1 MLIVCNV
8 TRASAPPVGVIR
20 PRRDVC
26 RIARSVKRDDI
37 QFPAK
42 HSALRDDVHVL
53 GVLVGDVLK
62 EQGGD
67 TLFDLVEKDRR
78 LSIKRRA
85 GDKEAAA
92 ELSIQLRGRA
102 PQVAR
107 DLARAFSMWFRAVNL
122 AEKVHRIRRRRQY
135 FLEASERAQPG
146 GVEAA
151 LNELKSRGYTL
162 EKVLELLKKIR
173 VEPVFTAHPTESAR
187 RTMLR
192 KNQRIAELLLDRLD
206 PTLTPA
212 ELRQNW
218 SRVRTEVTTA
228 WQTEDHPRE
237 RLTVAD
243 EREHVVFYLA
253 EILYPILPAFYDEI
267 AEALSKLYEVPADSL
282 ELPDMIR
289 FGTWV
294 GGDMDGNPDVHAK
307 TIRETLARQ
316 QQVIIN
322 AYFKECGVL
331 AQLLSQSASRS
342 AVLPELS
349 QRIELYATLIPG
361 AQGSTP
367 MRHDRMPYRVFLGQI
382 AERLRLTY
390 DKRPNGY
397 EGPQQFLRDLKLIAV
412 SLKSNKGFH
421 AGWGNV
427 QRLIRRVET
436 FGFHLATL
444 DLRQTAE
451 IHHQVIG
458 QGLDDPAWMT
468 RTPAERH
475 DLLVG
480 AIERDAGVKMELDAL
495 GRRTVGVFEAILQA
509 RHRYGPEAVGY
520 YVVSGTQNA
529 DDVLAPLLLARWAE
543 AYDRVS
549 GEVAVD
555 IAPMFESVEA
565 LERCGEVMRTL
576 LGDPLYRRHL
586 DARGRTQ
593 CALIGYSD
601 ANKESGLCAARFAAW
616 RAQAE
621 LSTALA
627 AANERHVVFHARGG
641 SIARGGSRID
651 TLVRTAPA
659 GTINGVLRLT
669 EQGEVINQG
678 YGLKPIAMRTL
689 ERAFNS
695 LTSSLGGAAT
705 GVTPGAEHVNFAA
718 RVATASHEAYRR
730 FVHGQPEFYSWFQSV
745 TPIDV
750 IARMQIGSRP
760 AVRPGKDGFDAL
772 RAVPWVFAWTQSR
785 HFLPA
790 WLGAGAGL
798 RTAIE
803 ELGLPVARSA
813 YASWN
818 FFTSLI
824 DDLEASLARA
834 DLDIAAA
841 YEELAPS
848 SQRPL
853 GIKLREEFAVVRDQV
868 LAIKEM
874 QWLLD
879 RDPTMQRS
887 IELRNPYV
895 DPINLL
901 QVDLL
906 RRWRESGRQDRDLF
920 ESLLACTAGIAE
932 GLQSTG

>member
-1 MLIVCNV
+1 M
-8 TRASAPPVGVIR
+8 R
-20 PRRDVC
+20 
-26 RIARSVKRDDI
+26 RDDI

-53 GVLVGDVLK
+53 GALVGDVLK
-62 EQGGD
+62 DQGGD
-67 TLFDLVEKDRR
+67 VLFDLVEKDRR
-78 LSIKRRA
+78 LSIRRRS

-92 ELSIQLRGRA
+92 ELSVQLRGRA

-122 AEKVHRIRRRRQY
+122 AEKVHRIRRRRGY

-151 LNELKSRGYTL
+151 LIDLKARGLTL
-162 EKVLELLKKIR
+162 AQVLDLLRRISI
-173 VEPVFTAHPTESAR
+173 EPVFTAHPTESAR

-206 PTLTPA
+206 PTLAPQ

-218 SRVRTEVTTA
+218 SRVRMEVTTA

-253 EILYPILPAFYDEI
+253 EILYPIVPAFYDEL
-267 AEALSKLYEVPADSL
+267 AEAIGKLYGVLPESL
-282 ELPDMIR
+282 ELPNIIR

-316 QQVIIN
+316 QQVIVN
-322 AYFKECGVL
+322 AYFLECQSL

-342 AVLPELS
+342 AVSPELT
-349 QRIELYATLIPG
+349 QRIDQYSTLIPG
-361 AQGSTP
+361 ALGITP
-367 MRHDRMPYRVFLGQI
+367 ARHDRMPYRVFLGQI
-382 AERLRLTY
+382 GERLRLTY
-390 DKRPNGY
+390 DQRPNAY
-397 EGPQQFLRDLKLIAV
+397 EGPQQFLRDLKLIST
-412 SLKSNKGFH
+412 SLRANRGYY

-436 FGFHLATL
+436 FGFHLAGL
-444 DLRQTAE
+444 DLRQQAE
-451 IHHQVIG
+451 VHHRVIG
-458 QGLDDPAWMT
+458 QGLDDPQWLT
-468 RTPAERH
+468 RSAAERH
-475 DLLVG
+475 DLLVQ
-480 AIERDAGVKMELDAL
+480 AIERDTGVKVELDAL
-495 GRRTVGVFEAILQA
+495 GRRTLGVFEAIIQA
-509 RHRYGPEAVGY
+509 RHRYGKDAIGY
-520 YVVSGTQNA
+520 YVVSGTNGA

-549 GEVAVD
+549 GEIAVD
-555 IAPMFESVEA
+555 IAPMFESVES

-586 DARGRTQ
+586 EARGNTQ

-601 ANKESGLCAARFAAW
+601 TNKEAGICAARFAAY
-616 RAQAE
+616 RAQAD
-621 LSTALA
+621 LSAALA
-627 AANERHVVFHARGG
+627 AANERHVIFHARGG

-651 TLVRTAPA
+651 SLVRTAPA

-678 YGLKPIAMRTL
+678 YGLRPIAMRTL
-689 ERAFNS
+689 ERAFNAVA
-695 LTSSLGGAAT
+695 SSLGGNAQ
-705 GVTPGAEHVNFAA
+705 GLTPAPEQVRFAA
-718 RVATASHEAYRR
+718 RLAAVSRQQYRR
-730 FVHGQPEFYSWFQSV
+730 FVHGDAELYGWFQAV
-745 TPIDV
+745 TPFDV

-785 HFLPA
+785 HMLPA
-790 WLGAGAGL
+790 WYGAGAGL
-798 RTAIE
+798 KEAIDE
-803 ELGLPVARSA
+803 FGLATARSA
-813 YASWN
+813 YAEWS
-818 FFTSLI
+818 FFTTLI

-834 DLDIAAA
+834 DLEIAAA
-841 YEELAPS
+841 YEELAAPG
-848 SQRPL
+848 QGRFAARV
-853 GIKLREEFAVVRDQV
+853 REEFRQVRDQV
-868 LAIKEM
+868 LLVKQTEA
-874 QWLLD
+874 LLD
-879 RDPTMQRS
+879 RDPTLQRA
-887 IELRNPYV
+887 IALRNPYV

-906 RRWRESGRQDRDLF
+906 RRWRETGRQDRELF
-920 ESLLACTAGIAE
+920 EALLACIAGIAE

>member
-1 MLIVCNV
+1 M
-8 TRASAPPVGVIR
+8 P
-20 PRRDVC
+20 
-26 RIARSVKRDDI
+26 RSVKRDDI

-53 GVLVGDVLK
+53 GALVGDVLK
-62 EQGGD
+62 DQGGD
-67 TLFDLVEKDRR
+67 TLFDLVEKDRLLAIR
-78 LSIKRRA
+78 RRA

-102 PQVAR
+102 PHVAR

-122 AEKVHRIRRRRQY
+122 AEKVHRIRRRRGY
-135 FLEASERAQPG
+135 FIEASERAQPG

-151 LNELKSRGYTL
+151 LLTFKQHGSTL
-162 EKVLELLKKIR
+162 AEVLELLKQVHI
-173 VEPVFTAHPTESAR
+173 EPVFTAHPTESAR

-192 KNQRIAELLLDRLD
+192 KNQRIAGLLLDRLD
-206 PTLTPA
+206 PTLTPQ

-218 SRVRTEVTTA
+218 SRVRTEITTA

-253 EILYPILPAFYDEI
+253 EILYRILPAFYGEL
-267 AEALSKLYEVPADSL
+267 AEALGRIYGVQPESL
-282 ELPDMIR
+282 ELPNIVR

-322 AYFKECGVL
+322 AYYGECQNL

-342 AVLPELS
+342 GVTPELT
-349 QRIELYATLIPG
+349 QRIELYATLMPG
-361 AQGSTP
+361 AQGITP
-367 MRHDRMPYRVFLGQI
+367 ARHDRMPYRVFLGQLS
-382 AERLRLTY
+382 ERLKLTY
-390 DKRPNGY
+390 DGRPNGY
-397 EGPQQFLRDLKLIAV
+397 EGPQHFLRDLKLIAT
-412 SLKSNKGFH
+412 SLKSNRGFH

-444 DLRQTAE
+444 DLRQQAE
-451 IHHQVIG
+451 VHHRVIG
-458 QGLDDPAWMT
+458 QGLDDPNWME

-475 DLLVG
+475 DLLVR
-480 AIERDAGVKMELDAL
+480 AIERDAGFKVELDAL
-495 GRRTVGVFEAILQA
+495 GKRTLGVFEAILQA
-509 RHRYGPEAVGY
+509 RHRYGQDAIGY
-520 YVVSGTQNA
+520 YVVSGTQGA

-543 AYDRVS
+543 AYDRAS

-555 IAPMFESVEA
+555 IAPLFEAVDA
-565 LERCGEVMRTL
+565 LEHCGDVMRTL

-586 DARGRTQ
+586 EARGRRQ
-593 CALIGYSD
+593 CVALGYPD
-601 ANKESGLCAARFAAW
+601 ASKESGMSAARFAVF

-621 LSTALA
+621 LSAALS
-627 AANERHVVFHARGG
+627 AANERFVIFHARGG
-641 SIARGGSRID
+641 SIAGGGGRVDS
-651 TLVRTAPA
+651 LVRTAPA

-669 EQGEVINQG
+669 EQGEGINQG
-678 YGLKPIAMRTL
+678 YGLRPIAMRTL
-689 ERAFNS
+689 ERAFHA
-695 LTSSLGGAAT
+695 LTVGIGASAAGMNVSEPQLEFAT
-705 GVTPGAEHVNFAA
+705 
-718 RVATASHEAYRR
+718 RVAGVSRQHYRR
-730 FVHGQPEFYSWFQSV
+730 LVHGDADFYTWFNDV

-750 IARMQIGSRP
+750 ITRMQIGSRP
-760 AVRPGKDGFDAL
+760 AVRPGKEGFDAL

-785 HFLPA
+785 HMLPA
-790 WLGAGAGL
+790 WYGAGMGL
-798 RTAIE
+798 KTAID
-803 ELGLPVARSA
+803 ELGLGVARSA
-813 YASWN
+813 YAEWN
-818 FFTSLI
+818 FFTTLV

-841 YEELAPS
+841 YEGLAAP
-848 SQRPL
+848 RL
-853 GIKLREEFAVVRDQV
+853 TTFAVRARQEFELVRLQV
-868 LAIKEM
+868 LEIKQM
-874 QWLLD
+874 GALLD
-879 RDPTMQRS
+879 RETTLQRA
-887 IELRNPYV
+887 IALRNPYV

-906 RRWRESGRQDRDLF
+906 RRWRETGRQDRDMF
-920 ESLLACTAGIAE
+920 EALLACTAGIAE

>member
-1 MLIVCNV
+1 V
-8 TRASAPPVGVIR
+8 R
-20 PRRDVC
+20 
-26 RIARSVKRDDI
+26 RDDI

-53 GVLVGDVLK
+53 GALVGDVLK
-62 EQGGD
+62 EQGGEA
-67 TLFDLVEKDRR
+67 LFDLVEKDRR
-78 LSIKRRA
+78 LSIRRRA
-85 GDKEAAA
+85 GDRQAAA
-92 ELSIQLRGRA
+92 ELGVQLRGRA

-122 AEKVHRIRRRRQY
+122 AEKVHRIRRRRGY
-135 FLEASERAQPG
+135 FLEDSGRAQPG
-146 GVEAA
+146 GIEAA
-151 LNELKSRGYTL
+151 LTALKTRGMDL
-162 EKVLELLKKIR
+162 AQALALMNRIR
-173 VEPVFTAHPTESAR
+173 IEAVFTAHPTESAR

-192 KNQRIAELLLDRLD
+192 KNQRIANLLLDRLD
-206 PTLTPA
+206 PTLTPQ

-253 EILYPILPAFYDEI
+253 EILYRIVPAFYDEV
-267 AEALSKLYEVPADSL
+267 AEALSRLYGVPADSI
-282 ELPDMIR
+282 ELPNLVR

-307 TIRETLARQ
+307 SIRETLARQ

-322 AYFKECGVL
+322 AYFGECGTL

-342 AVLPELS
+342 AVLPELQ

-361 AQGSTP
+361 AQGITP
-367 MRHDRMPYRVFLGQI
+367 ARHDRMPYRVFLGQV

-390 DKRPNGY
+390 DGRPNGY
-397 EGPQQFLRDLKLIAV
+397 EGPQQFLRDLELVAA
-412 SLKSNKGFH
+412 SLEANKGFH

-444 DLRQTAE
+444 DLRQTAQ
-451 IHHQVIG
+451 IHHRVIG
-458 QGLDDPAWMT
+458 AGLDDPHWMT

-475 DLLVG
+475 DLLVQ
-480 AIERDAGVKMELDAL
+480 AIERDTGVKTELDAL
-495 GRRTVGVFEAILQA
+495 GKRTLGVFEAILQA
-509 RHRYGPEAVGY
+509 RHKYGPDAIGY
-520 YVVSGTQNA
+520 YIVSGACGA
-529 DDVLAPLLLARWAE
+529 DDVLAPLLIARWAE
-543 AYDRVS
+543 AYDRRS

-555 IAPMFESVEA
+555 IAPMFESVDA
-565 LERCGEVMRTL
+565 LERCGDIMRTA

-586 DARGRTQ
+586 EARGRTQ
-593 CALIGYSD
+593 CVLIGYSD
-601 ANKESGLCAARFAAW
+601 SNKESGICAARFAAY
-616 RAQAE
+616 RAQAD
-621 LSTALA
+621 LSAALA
-627 AANERHVVFHARGG
+627 AANERHVIFHARGG
-641 SIARGGSRID
+641 SIARGGGRVDS
-651 TLVRTAPA
+651 LVRTAPA
-659 GTINGVLRLT
+659 GTVNGVLRLT

-678 YGLKPIAMRTL
+678 YGLRPIAMRTL
-689 ERAFNS
+689 ERAFHS
-695 LTSSLGGAAT
+695 LIVSLGGAAT
-705 GVTPGAEHVNFAA
+705 GVTATPEQHRFAA
-718 RVATASHEAYRR
+718 RVAAVSREHYERLVTPGFYAWFEA
-730 FVHGQPEFYSWFQSV
+730 V

-760 AVRPGKDGFDAL
+760 AARPGEQGFGAL

-785 HFLPA
+785 HMLPA
-790 WLGAGAGL
+790 WYGAGTGL
-798 RTAIE
+798 ATAIA
-803 ELGLPVARSA
+803 ELGLDVARSA
-813 YASWN
+813 YAGWT
-818 FFTSLI
+818 FFTSLV
-824 DDLEASLARA
+824 DDLETALARA

-841 YEELAPS
+841 YEELADG
-848 SQRPL
+848 RHADCA
-853 GIKLREEFAVVRDQV
+853 GRVRDEFRRVREQV
-868 LAIKEM
+868 LEIK
-874 QWLLD
+874 QTDALLD

-895 DPINLL
+895 DPMNLL

-906 RRWRESGRQDRDLF
+906 RRWRETGRQDRELF
-920 ESLLACTAGIAE
+920 EALLACIAGIAE

>member
-1 MLIVCNV
+1 MIPEA
-8 TRASAPPVGVIR
+8 TPERH
-20 PRRDVC
+20 PRGNHC
-26 RIARSVKRDDI
+26 RIPRFVRRDDI

-53 GVLVGDVLK
+53 GALVGDVLK

-78 LSIKRRA
+78 LSIRRRA

-92 ELSIQLRGRA
+92 ELGIQLRGRA

-122 AEKVHRIRRRRQY
+122 AEKVHRIRRRRGY
-135 FLEASERAQPG
+135 FLEASDRAQPG

-151 LNELKSRGYTL
+151 LGALKARGLTL
-162 EKVLELLKKIR
+162 EKVLELLRKIR
-173 VEPVFTAHPTESAR
+173 IEPVFTAHPTESAR

-206 PTLTPA
+206 PSLTPQ

-253 EILYPILPAFYDEI
+253 EILYRILPAFYDEL
-267 AEALSKLYEVPADSL
+267 AEALSKLYDVPADSL

-307 TIRETLARQ
+307 SIRETLARQ

-331 AQLLSQSASRS
+331 AQLLSQSGSRS
-342 AVLPELS
+342 AVNPELS

-361 AQGSTP
+361 ALGITP
-367 MRHDRMPYRVFLGQI
+367 ARHDRMPYRVFLGQI
-382 AERLRLTY
+382 SERLRLTY
-390 DKRPNGY
+390 DHRPNGY
-397 EGPQQFLRDLKLIAV
+397 EGPQQFLRDLKLIAA
-412 SLKSNKGFH
+412 SLKANKGFH

-444 DLRQTAE
+444 DLRQHAE
-451 IHHQVIG
+451 IHHRVIS
-458 QGLDDPAWMT
+458 QGLDDPNWMV
-468 RTPAERH
+468 RTPTERH
-475 DLLVG
+475 DLLVQ
-480 AIERDAGVKMELDAL
+480 AIERDAGVKVELDAL
-495 GRRTVGVFEAILQA
+495 GRRTLGVFEAILQA
-509 RHRYGPEAVGY
+509 RHRYGRDAIGY
-520 YVVSGTQNA
+520 YVVSGTQGA

-555 IAPMFESVEA
+555 IAPLFESVDA
-565 LERCGEVMRTL
+565 LEHCGEVMKTL
-576 LGDPLYRRHL
+576 MGDPLYRRHL

-601 ANKESGLCAARFAAW
+601 TNKESGICAARFAAY
-616 RAQAE
+616 RAQAD

-627 AANERHVVFHARGG
+627 AANERHVIFHARGG

-651 TLVRTAPA
+651 SLVRTAPA
-659 GTINGVLRLT
+659 GTVNGVLRLT
-669 EQGEVINQG
+669 EQGEVINQS

-689 ERAFNS
+689 ERAFNALALS
-695 LTSSLGGAAT
+695 IGGAAT
-705 GVTPGAEHVNFAA
+705 GSAASPEQLQFAA
-718 RVATASHEAYRR
+718 RLATVSRQAYRR
-730 FVHGQPEFYSWFQSV
+730 FVHTDAEFYAWFQAV
-745 TPIDV
+745 TPVDV

-760 AVRPGKDGFDAL
+760 AVRPGKEGFDAL

-785 HFLPA
+785 HLLPA
-790 WLGAGAGL
+790 WFGAGSGL
-798 RTAIE
+798 RTAVD
-803 ELGLPVARSA
+803 ELGLDVARSA
-813 YASWN
+813 YAEWTY
-818 FFTSLI
+818 FATLV

-841 YEELAPS
+841 YEELGDA
-848 SQRPL
+848 RHRHF
-853 GIKLREEFAVVRDQV
+853 GVKLREEFQQVAEQV
-868 LAIKEM
+868 LRIK
-874 QWLLD
+874 QQSALLD
-879 RDPTMQRS
+879 RDPTLQRS

-920 ESLLACTAGIAE
+920 ESLLACIAGIAE

>member
-1 MLIVCNV
+1 M
-8 TRASAPPVGVIR
+8 P
-20 PRRDVC
+20 
-26 RIARSVKRDDI
+26 RSVKRDDI

-53 GVLVGDVLK
+53 GALVGDVLK
-62 EQGGD
+62 DQGGD
-67 TLFDLVEKDRR
+67 TLFDLVEKDRLLAIR
-78 LSIKRRA
+78 RRA

-92 ELSIQLRGRA
+92 ELGIQLRGRA

-122 AEKVHRIRRRRQY
+122 AEKVHRIRRRRGY
-135 FLEASERAQPG
+135 FIEASARAQPG

-151 LNELKSRGYTL
+151 LLTLKQRGSTL
-162 EKVLELLKKIR
+162 AEVLELLKQVHI
-173 VEPVFTAHPTESAR
+173 EPVFTAHPTESAR

-192 KNQRIAELLLDRLD
+192 KNQRIAGLLLDRLD
-206 PTLTPA
+206 PTLTPQ

-218 SRVRTEVTTA
+218 ARVRTELTTA

-253 EILYPILPAFYDEI
+253 EILYRILPAFYGEL
-267 AEALSKLYEVPADSL
+267 AEALGKIYGVLPESL
-282 ELPDMIR
+282 ELPNIVK

-322 AYFKECGVL
+322 AYFGECQNL

-342 AVLPELS
+342 AVTPELT
-349 QRIELYATLIPG
+349 QRIELYATLMPG
-361 AQGSTP
+361 AQGITP
-367 MRHDRMPYRVFLGQI
+367 ARHDRMPYRVFLGQVS
-382 AERLRLTY
+382 ERLRLTY
-390 DKRPNGY
+390 DGRPSGY
-397 EGPQQFLRDLKLIAV
+397 EGPQHFLRDLKLIST
-412 SLKSNKGFH
+412 SLKLNRGFH
-421 AGWGNV
+421 AGWANV

-444 DLRQTAE
+444 DLRQQAE
-451 IHHQVIG
+451 VHHRVIG
-458 QGLDDPAWMT
+458 QGLDDPDWMT

-475 DLLVG
+475 DLLVR
-480 AIERDAGVKMELDAL
+480 AIERDAGYKVELDAL
-495 GRRTVGVFEAILQA
+495 GKRTLGVFEAILQA
-509 RHRYGPEAVGY
+509 RHRYGQDAIGY
-520 YVVSGTQNA
+520 YVVSGTQGA

-555 IAPMFESVEA
+555 IAPLFESVDS

-593 CALIGYSD
+593 CAALGYSD
-601 ANKESGLCAARFAAW
+601 ANKESGICASRFAMF

-621 LSTALA
+621 LTAALS
-627 AANERHVVFHARGG
+627 AANERFVIFHARGG
-641 SIARGGSRID
+641 SIARGGGRID
-651 TLVRTAPA
+651 SLVRTAPA

-678 YGLKPIAMRTL
+678 YGLRPIAMRTL
-689 ERAFNS
+689 ERAFHS
-695 LTSSLGGAAT
+695 LTLGLGGTAT
-705 GVTPGAEHVNFAA
+705 GMNASASQLAFAA
-718 RVATASHEAYRR
+718 RVAAVSRQHYRR
-730 FVHGQPEFYSWFQSV
+730 FVHGDADFYAWFNEV

-760 AVRPGKDGFDAL
+760 AVRPGKEGFDAL

-785 HFLPA
+785 HMLPA
-790 WLGAGAGL
+790 WYGAGL
-798 RTAIE
+798 GLKTAID
-803 ELGLPVARSA
+803 ELGLDVARSA
-813 YASWN
+813 YAEWN
-818 FFTSLI
+818 FFTALI
-824 DDLEASLARA
+824 DDLEAALARA

-841 YEELAPS
+841 YEGLAGPRLS
-848 SQRPL
+848 SFAVRT
-853 GIKLREEFAVVRDQV
+853 REEFELVRHQV
-868 LAIKEM
+868 LEIKQM
-874 QWLLD
+874 AALLD
-879 RDPTMQRS
+879 REATLQRA

-906 RRWRESGRQDRDLF
+906 RRWRETGRQDREIF
-920 ESLLACTAGIAE
+920 EALLACTAGIAE

>member
-1 MLIVCNV
+1 V
-8 TRASAPPVGVIR
+8 R
-20 PRRDVC
+20 
-26 RIARSVKRDDI
+26 RDDI

-53 GVLVGDVLK
+53 GALVGDVLT
-62 EQGGD
+62 EQGGEA
-67 TLFDLVEKDRR
+67 LFDLVEKDRR
-78 LSIKRRA
+78 LSIRRRA
-85 GDKEAAA
+85 GDRQAAA
-92 ELSIQLRGRA
+92 ELGVQLRGRA

-122 AEKVHRIRRRRQY
+122 AEKVHRIRRRRGY
-135 FLEASERAQPG
+135 FLEDSGRAQPG
-146 GVEAA
+146 GIEAA
-151 LNELKSRGYTL
+151 LTALKTRGMDL
-162 EKVLELLKKIR
+162 AQALALMNRIR
-173 VEPVFTAHPTESAR
+173 IEAVFTAHPTESAR

-192 KNQRIAELLLDRLD
+192 KNQRIANLLLDRLD
-206 PTLTPA
+206 PTLTPQ

-253 EILYPILPAFYDEI
+253 EILYRIVPAFYDEV
-267 AEALSKLYEVPADSL
+267 AEALSRLYGVPADSI
-282 ELPDMIR
+282 ELPNLVR

-307 TIRETLARQ
+307 SIRETLARQ

-322 AYFKECGVL
+322 AYFGECGTL

-342 AVLPELS
+342 AVLPELQ

-361 AQGSTP
+361 AQGITP
-367 MRHDRMPYRVFLGQI
+367 ARHDRMPYRVFLGQV

-390 DKRPNGY
+390 DGRPNGY
-397 EGPQQFLRDLKLIAV
+397 EGPQQFLRDLELVAA
-412 SLKSNKGFH
+412 SLEANKGFH

-444 DLRQTAE
+444 DLRQTAQ
-451 IHHQVIG
+451 IHHRVIG
-458 QGLDDPAWMT
+458 AGLDDPHWMT

-475 DLLVG
+475 DLLVQ
-480 AIERDAGVKMELDAL
+480 AIERDTGVKTELDAL
-495 GRRTVGVFEAILQA
+495 GKRTLGVFEAILQA
-509 RHRYGPEAVGY
+509 RHKYGPDAIGY
-520 YVVSGTQNA
+520 YIVSGACGA
-529 DDVLAPLLLARWAE
+529 DDVLAPLLIARWAE
-543 AYDRVS
+543 AYDRRS

-555 IAPMFESVEA
+555 IAPMFESVDA
-565 LERCGEVMRTL
+565 LERCGDIMRTA

-586 DARGRTQ
+586 EARGRTQ
-593 CALIGYSD
+593 CVLIGYSD
-601 ANKESGLCAARFAAW
+601 SNKESGICAARFAAY
-616 RAQAE
+616 RAQAD
-621 LSTALA
+621 LSAALA
-627 AANERHVVFHARGG
+627 AANERHVIFHARGG
-641 SIARGGSRID
+641 SIARGGGRVDS
-651 TLVRTAPA
+651 LVRTAPA
-659 GTINGVLRLT
+659 GTVNGVLRLT

-678 YGLKPIAMRTL
+678 YGLRPIAMRTL
-689 ERAFNS
+689 ERAFHS
-695 LTSSLGGAAT
+695 LIVSLGGAAT
-705 GVTPGAEHVNFAA
+705 GVTATPEQHRFAA
-718 RVATASHEAYRR
+718 RVAAVSREHYERLVTPGFYAWFEA
-730 FVHGQPEFYSWFQSV
+730 V

-760 AVRPGKDGFDAL
+760 AARPGEQGFGAL

-785 HFLPA
+785 HMLPA
-790 WLGAGAGL
+790 WYGAGTGL
-798 RTAIE
+798 ATAIA
-803 ELGLPVARSA
+803 ELGLDVARSA
-813 YASWN
+813 YAGWT
-818 FFTSLI
+818 FFTSLV
-824 DDLEASLARA
+824 DDLETALARA

-841 YEELAPS
+841 YEELADG
-848 SQRPL
+848 RHADCA
-853 GIKLREEFAVVRDQV
+853 GRVRDEFRRVREQV
-868 LAIKEM
+868 LEIK
-874 QWLLD
+874 QTDALLD

-895 DPINLL
+895 DPMNLL

-906 RRWRESGRQDRDLF
+906 RRWRETGRQDRELF
-920 ESLLACTAGIAE
+920 EALLACIAGIAE

>member
-1 MLIVCNV
+1 M
-8 TRASAPPVGVIR
+8 P
-20 PRRDVC
+20 
-26 RIARSVKRDDI
+26 RSVKRDDI

-53 GVLVGDVLK
+53 GALVGDVLK

-67 TLFDLVEKDRR
+67 GLFDLVEKDRR
-78 LSIKRRA
+78 LSIRRRA

-92 ELSIQLRGRA
+92 ELSVQLRGRA

-122 AEKVHRIRRRRQY
+122 AEKVHRIRRRRGY
-135 FLEASERAQPG
+135 FLEAGERAQPG

-151 LNELKSRGYTL
+151 LLALKARGL
-162 EKVLELLKKIR
+162 NLADVLELLKKIR
-173 VEPVFTAHPTESAR
+173 IEPVFTAHPTESAR

-192 KNQRIAELLLDRLD
+192 KNQRIAGLLLDRLD
-206 PTLTPA
+206 PTLTPQ

-253 EILYPILPAFYDEI
+253 EILYRILPAFYDEL
-267 AEALSKLYEVPADSL
+267 AEALGKHFGVQPDSL
-282 ELPDMIR
+282 ELPNIVR

-307 TIRETLARQ
+307 SIRETLARQ

-322 AYFKECGVL
+322 AYFSECQNL

-342 AVLPELS
+342 AVAPELT
-349 QRIELYATLIPG
+349 QRIEQYATLIPG
-361 AQGSTP
+361 ALGITP
-367 MRHDRMPYRVFLGQI
+367 MRHDRMPYRVFLGQVS
-382 AERLRLTY
+382 ERLRLTY
-390 DKRPNGY
+390 DGRPNGY
-397 EGPQQFLRDLKLIAV
+397 EGPQQFLRDLKLIAS
-412 SLKSNKGFH
+412 SLHANRGFH

-444 DLRQTAE
+444 DLRQQSE
-451 IHHQVIG
+451 IHHRVIG
-458 QGLDDPAWMT
+458 QGLDDPHWMA

-475 DLLVG
+475 DLLVQ
-480 AIERDAGVKMELDAL
+480 AIERDTGSKVELDAL
-495 GRRTVGVFEAILQA
+495 GKRTLGVFEAILQA
-509 RHRYGPEAVGY
+509 RHRFGRDAIGY
-520 YVVSGTQNA
+520 YVVSGTQGA

-543 AYDRVS
+543 AYDRAS

-555 IAPMFESVEA
+555 IAPSFDSVDT
-565 LERCGEVMRTL
+565 LEDCGDVMRTL
-576 LGDPLYRRHL
+576 LGDPLYQRHL
-586 DARGRTQ
+586 EARGRTQ
-593 CALIGYSD
+593 CAVIGYSD
-601 ANKESGLCAARFAAW
+601 SNKEGGICAARHAIY

-621 LSTALA
+621 LSAALA
-627 AANERHVVFHARGG
+627 AANERHVLFHARGG
-641 SIARGGSRID
+641 SIARGGGRVDS
-651 TLVRTAPA
+651 LVRTAPA
-659 GTINGVLRLT
+659 GTVNGVLRLT

-678 YGLKPIAMRTL
+678 YGLRPIAMRTL
-689 ERAFNS
+689 ERAFHA
-695 LTSSLGGAAT
+695 LMTDLGGAAQ
-705 GVTPGAEHVNFAA
+705 GNTPTSEQQQFAA
-718 RVATASHEAYRR
+718 RIAAVSRQHYRR
-730 FVHGQPEFYSWFQSV
+730 FIHTDADFYAWFQAV

-750 IARMQIGSRP
+750 ITRMQIGSRP
-760 AVRPGKDGFDAL
+760 AVRPGKEGFEAL

-785 HFLPA
+785 HMLPA
-790 WLGAGAGL
+790 WFGAGL
-798 RTAIE
+798 GLKTAID
-803 ELGLPVARSA
+803 ELGIAVARSS
-813 YASWN
+813 YGEWT
-818 FFTSLI
+818 FFSTLV

-834 DLDIAAA
+834 DLEIAAA
-841 YEELAPS
+841 YESLAEPRFR
-848 SQRPL
+848 QYPARV
-853 GIKLREEFAVVRDQV
+853 REEFELVRQQV
-868 LAIKEM
+868 IEIK
-874 QWLLD
+874 QTTALLD
-879 RDPTMQRS
+879 RDPTLQRA

-906 RRWRESGRQDRDLF
+906 RRWRESGRQDRELF
-920 ESLLACTAGIAE
+920 EALLACTAGIAE

>member
-1 MLIVCNV
+1 M
-8 TRASAPPVGVIR
+8 P
-20 PRRDVC
+20 
-26 RIARSVKRDDI
+26 RSVKRDDI

-53 GVLVGDVLK
+53 GALVGDVLK
-62 EQGGD
+62 DQGGD
-67 TLFDLVEKDRR
+67 TLFDLVEKDRLLAIR
-78 LSIKRRA
+78 RRA

-92 ELSIQLRGRA
+92 ELGIQLRGRA

-122 AEKVHRIRRRRQY
+122 AEKVHRIRRRRGY
-135 FLEASERAQPG
+135 FVEASERAQPG
-146 GVEAA
+146 GVEAV
-151 LNELKSRGYTL
+151 LLTFKQRGLTL
-162 EKVLELLKKIR
+162 AEVLDLLRQIHI
-173 VEPVFTAHPTESAR
+173 EPVFTAHPTESAR

-192 KNQRIAELLLDRLD
+192 KNQRIAGLLLDRLD
-206 PTLTPA
+206 PTLTPQ

-253 EILYPILPAFYDEI
+253 EILYRILPAFYGEL
-267 AEALSKLYEVPADSL
+267 AEALGRIYGVQPESL
-282 ELPDMIR
+282 ELPNIVK

-322 AYFKECGVL
+322 AYFSECQNL

-342 AVLPELS
+342 GVTPELT

-361 AQGSTP
+361 AQGITP
-367 MRHDRMPYRVFLGQI
+367 ARHDRMPYRVFLGQVS
-382 AERLRLTY
+382 ERLRLTY
-390 DKRPNGY
+390 DGRPNGY
-397 EGPQQFLRDLKLIAV
+397 EGPQHFLRDLKLIAT
-412 SLKSNKGFH
+412 SLKSNRGFH

-444 DLRQTAE
+444 DLRQQAE
-451 IHHQVIG
+451 VHHRVIG
-458 QGLDDPAWMT
+458 QGLDDPDWMT

-475 DLLVG
+475 DLLVR
-480 AIERDAGVKMELDAL
+480 AIERDSGCKVELDAL
-495 GRRTVGVFEAILQA
+495 GKRTLGVFEAILQA
-509 RHRYGPEAVGY
+509 RHRYGQDAIGY
-520 YVVSGTQNA
+520 YVVSGTQGA

-555 IAPMFESVEA
+555 IAPLFQAVEA

-586 DARGRTQ
+586 EARGRRQ
-593 CALIGYSD
+593 CVALGYPDTS
-601 ANKESGLCAARFAAW
+601 KESGIFASRFAVF

-621 LSTALA
+621 LSAALS
-627 AANERHVVFHARGG
+627 AANERYVIFHARGG
-641 SIARGGSRID
+641 SIAGGGGRVDS
-651 TLVRTAPA
+651 LVRTAPA

-669 EQGEVINQG
+669 EQGEAINQG
-678 YGLKPIAMRTL
+678 YGLRPIAMRTL
-689 ERAFNS
+689 ERAFHA
-695 LTSSLGGAAT
+695 LALGIGGAAA
-705 GVTPGAEHVNFAA
+705 GMSVSAPQLEFAT
-718 RVATASHEAYRR
+718 RVAAVSRQHYRR
-730 FVHGQPEFYSWFQSV
+730 LVHGDADFYAWFNAV

-750 IARMQIGSRP
+750 ITRMQIGSRP
-760 AVRPGKDGFDAL
+760 AVRPGKEGVDAL

-785 HFLPA
+785 HMLPA
-790 WLGAGAGL
+790 WYGAGMGL
-798 RTAIE
+798 KTAIDE
-803 ELGLPVARSA
+803 QGLDVARSA
-813 YASWN
+813 YAEWN
-818 FFTSLI
+818 FFTTLV

-841 YEELAPS
+841 YESLAAPRLTTFAARARQEFEL
-848 SQRPL
+848 
-853 GIKLREEFAVVRDQV
+853 VRQQV
-868 LAIKEM
+868 LEIKQM
-874 QWLLD
+874 GALLD
-879 RDPTMQRS
+879 REATLQRA
-887 IELRNPYV
+887 IALRNPYV

-906 RRWRESGRQDRDLF
+906 RRWRETGREDHEMF
-920 ESLLACTAGIAE
+920 EALLACTAGIAE

>member
-1 MLIVCNV
+1 M
-8 TRASAPPVGVIR
+8 
-20 PRRDVC
+20 PRFVR
-26 RIARSVKRDDI
+26 RDDI

-53 GVLVGDVLK
+53 GALVGDVLK

-78 LSIKRRA
+78 LSIRRRA

-92 ELSIQLRGRA
+92 ELGIQLRGRA

-122 AEKVHRIRRRRQY
+122 AEKVHRIRRRRGY
-135 FLEASERAQPG
+135 FLEASDRAQPG

-151 LNELKSRGYTL
+151 LGALKARGLTL
-162 EKVLELLKKIR
+162 DKVLELLKKIR
-173 VEPVFTAHPTESAR
+173 IEPVFTAHPTESAR

-206 PTLTPA
+206 PSLTPQ

-253 EILYPILPAFYDEI
+253 EILYRILPAFYDEL
-267 AEALSKLYEVPADSL
+267 AEALSKLYDVPADSL

-307 TIRETLARQ
+307 SIRETLARQ

-331 AQLLSQSASRS
+331 AQLLSQSGSRS
-342 AVLPELS
+342 AVNPELS
-349 QRIELYATLIPG
+349 QRIDLYATLIPG
-361 AQGSTP
+361 ALGITP
-367 MRHDRMPYRVFLGQI
+367 ARHDRMPYRVFLGQI
-382 AERLRLTY
+382 SERLRLTY
-390 DKRPNGY
+390 DHRPNGY
-397 EGPQQFLRDLKLIAV
+397 EGPQQFLRDLKLIAA
-412 SLKSNKGFH
+412 SLKANKGFH

-444 DLRQTAE
+444 DLRQQSE
-451 IHHQVIG
+451 IHHRVIA
-458 QGLDDPAWMT
+458 QGLDDANWMV
-468 RTPAERH
+468 RTPTERH
-475 DLLVG
+475 DLLVQ

-495 GRRTVGVFEAILQA
+495 GRRTLGVFEAILQA
-509 RHRYGPEAVGY
+509 RHRYGRDAIGY
-520 YVVSGTQNA
+520 YVVSGTQSA

-543 AYDRVS
+543 AYDRTS

-555 IAPMFESVEA
+555 IAPLFESVDA
-565 LERCGEVMRTL
+565 LEHCGEVMKTL
-576 LGDPLYRRHL
+576 MGDPLYRRHL
-586 DARGRTQ
+586 DARGRIQ

-601 ANKESGLCAARFAAW
+601 TNKESGICAARFAAY
-616 RAQAE
+616 RAQAD

-627 AANERHVVFHARGG
+627 AANERHVIFHARGG

-651 TLVRTAPA
+651 SLVRTAPA
-659 GTINGVLRLT
+659 GTVNGVLRLT
-669 EQGEVINQG
+669 EQGEVINQS

-689 ERAFNS
+689 ERAFNALALS
-695 LTSSLGGAAT
+695 IGGAAT
-705 GVTPGAEHVNFAA
+705 GSAASPEQVQFAS
-718 RVATASHEAYRR
+718 RLATVSRQAYRR
-730 FVHGQPEFYSWFQSV
+730 FVHTDAEFYTWFQAV
-745 TPIDV
+745 TPVDV
-750 IARMQIGSRP
+750 IERMQIGSRP
-760 AVRPGKDGFDAL
+760 AVRPGKEGFDAL

-785 HFLPA
+785 HLLPA
-790 WLGAGAGL
+790 WFGAGSGL
-798 RTAIE
+798 RTAVDG
-803 ELGLPVARSA
+803 LGLDIARSA
-813 YASWN
+813 YAEWTY
-818 FFTSLI
+818 FATLI

-841 YEELAPS
+841 YEELGDA
-848 SQRPL
+848 RHRHF
-853 GIKLREEFAVVRDQV
+853 GVKLREEFQQVAEQV
-868 LAIKEM
+868 LKIK
-874 QWLLD
+874 QQSALLD
-879 RDPTMQRS
+879 RDPTLQRS

-920 ESLLACTAGIAE
+920 ESLLACIAGIAE

>member
-1 MLIVCNV
+1 V
-8 TRASAPPVGVIR
+8 R
-20 PRRDVC
+20 
-26 RIARSVKRDDI
+26 RDDI

-62 EQGGD
+62 DQGGD
-67 TLFDLVEKDRR
+67 ALFDLVEKDRR

-92 ELSIQLRGRA
+92 ELTVQLRGRA

-107 DLARAFSMWFRAVNL
+107 DLARAFSTWFRAVNL
-122 AEKVHRIRRRRQY
+122 AEKVHRIRRRRNY

-151 LNELKSRGYTL
+151 LNDLKTRGYSL
-162 EKVLELLKKIR
+162 EKVLELLNRIR
-173 VEPVFTAHPTESAR
+173 IEPVFTAHPTESAR

-206 PTLTPA
+206 PTLTPQ

-218 SRVRTEVTTA
+218 ERVRTEVTTA

-253 EILYPILPAFYDEI
+253 EILYRILPAFYDEV
-267 AEALSKLYEVPADSL
+267 AEALAKLYGVPADSL

-307 TIRETLARQ
+307 SIRETLARQ

-331 AQLLSQSASRS
+331 AQLLSQSASRA
-342 AVLPELS
+342 AVLPELA

-361 AQGSTP
+361 AQGITP

-382 AERLRLTY
+382 SERLRLTY
-390 DKRPNGY
+390 DHRPNGY
-397 EGPQQFLRDLKLIAV
+397 EGPQQFLRDIKLIAA
-412 SLKSNKGFH
+412 SLKANKGFH

-427 QRLIRRVET
+427 RRLIRRVET

-451 IHHQVIG
+451 VHHHVVK
-458 QGLDDPAWMT
+458 QGLDDPDWLT

-475 DLLVG
+475 DLLVH
-480 AIERDAGVKMELDAL
+480 AIERDAGAKVELDAQ
-495 GRRTVGVFEAILQA
+495 GKRTLGVFEAILQA
-509 RHRYGPEAVGY
+509 RHRYGPQAIGY
-520 YVVSGTQNA
+520 YVVSGTQGA
-529 DDVLAPLLLARWAE
+529 DDVLAPLLIARWAE
-543 AYDRVS
+543 AYDRAS

-555 IAPMFESVEA
+555 FAPMFESVDA
-565 LERCGEVMRTL
+565 LEHCGDVMRTL

-586 DARGRTQ
+586 DSRGSTQ

-601 ANKESGLCAARFAAW
+601 SNKEGGICASRFAAY
-616 RAQAE
+616 RAQAG

-641 SIARGGSRID
+641 SIARGGGRID
-651 TLVRTAPA
+651 SLVRTAPA
-659 GTINGVLRLT
+659 GTVNGVLRLT
-669 EQGEVINQG
+669 EQGEVINQS
-678 YGLKPIAMRTL
+678 YGLRPIAMRTL
-689 ERAFNS
+689 ERAFHA
-695 LTSSLGGAAT
+695 LATSLGGGAT
-705 GVTPGAEHVNFAA
+705 GVDASAEHLQLAA
-718 RVATASHEAYRR
+718 RVSSVSRQAYRR
-730 FVHGQPEFYSWFQSV
+730 FVHADAEFYGWFQAV

-750 IARMQIGSRP
+750 ITRMQIGSRP
-760 AVRPGKDGFDAL
+760 AVRPGKEGFDAL
-772 RAVPWVFAWTQSR
+772 RAVPWVFSWTQSR
-785 HFLPA
+785 HLLPA
-790 WLGAGAGL
+790 WLGAGFGL
-798 RTAIE
+798 RTATD
-803 ELGLPVARSA
+803 ELGMAVARSA
-813 YASWN
+813 YAEWN

-824 DDLEASLARA
+824 DDLEASLARV

-841 YEELAPS
+841 YEELAPA
-848 SQRPL
+848 SQARFPAQ
-853 GIKLREEFAVVRDQV
+853 LREEFALVRDQV
-868 LAIKEM
+868 LAIK
-874 QWLLD
+874 QTQFLLD
-879 RDPTMQRS
+879 RDQTMQRS

-906 RRWRESGRQDRDLF
+906 RRWRETGRQDRDLF

>member
-1 MLIVCNV
+1 M
-8 TRASAPPVGVIR
+8 R
-20 PRRDVC
+20 
-26 RIARSVKRDDI
+26 RDDI

-53 GVLVGDVLK
+53 GALIGDVLK

-67 TLFDLVEKDRR
+67 TLFDLVENDRR
-78 LSIKRRA
+78 LSIRRRA

-92 ELSIQLRGRA
+92 ELSVQLRGRA

-107 DLARAFSMWFRAVNL
+107 DLARAFSLWFRSVNL
-122 AEKVHRIRRRRQY
+122 AEKVHRIRRRRGY

-151 LNELKSRGYTL
+151 LTELKNRGSTL
-162 EKVLELLKKIR
+162 PQVLELLKKIR
-173 VEPVFTAHPTESAR
+173 IEPVFTAHPTESAR

-206 PTLTPA
+206 PSLTPQ

-253 EILYPILPAFYDEI
+253 EILYRILPAFYDEL

-282 ELPDMIR
+282 ELPNIVR

-322 AYFKECGVL
+322 AYFRECGVL
-331 AQLLSQSASRS
+331 AQLLSQSGSRS
-342 AVLPELS
+342 AVNPELS

-361 AQGSTP
+361 ALGSTP
-367 MRHDRMPYRVFLGQI
+367 MRHDRMPYRVFLGQVS
-382 AERLRLTY
+382 ERLRLTY
-390 DKRPNGY
+390 DGRPNGY
-397 EGPQQFLRDLKLIAV
+397 EGPLHFLRDLKLITA
-412 SLKSNKGFH
+412 SLKANKGFH

-444 DLRQTAE
+444 DLRQHAE
-451 IHHQVIG
+451 IHHRVIG
-458 QGLDDPAWMT
+458 QGLDDPNWMA
-468 RTPAERH
+468 RTPTERH
-475 DLLVG
+475 DVLVQ

-495 GRRTVGVFEAILQA
+495 GRRTLGVFEGILQA
-509 RHRYGPEAVGY
+509 RHRYGQDAIGY

-543 AYDRVS
+543 AYDRTS

-555 IAPMFESVEA
+555 IAPQFETVDA
-565 LERCGEVMRTL
+565 LEHCGDVIKIL

-593 CALIGYSD
+593 CVLIGYSD
-601 ANKESGLCAARFAAW
+601 ANKESGICSSRFAAY
-616 RAQAE
+616 RAQAD
-621 LSTALA
+621 LSTALV
-627 AANERHVVFHARGG
+627 AANERSVIFHARGG

-651 TLVRTAPA
+651 SLVRTAPA
-659 GTINGVLRLT
+659 GTVNGVLRLT
-669 EQGEVINQG
+669 EQGEVINQS

-689 ERAFNS
+689 ERAFNA
-695 LTSSLGGAAT
+695 LALAIGGAAS
-705 GVTPGAEHVNFAA
+705 GSAA
-718 RVATASHEAYRR
+718 RPEQLQFATRLAVVSRQAYRR
-730 FVHGQPEFYSWFQSV
+730 FVYADADFYAWFQAV

-750 IARMQIGSRP
+750 ITRMQIGSRP
-760 AVRPGKDGFDAL
+760 AVRPGKEGFDAL

-785 HFLPA
+785 HMLPA
-790 WLGAGAGL
+790 WFGAGVGL
-798 RTAIE
+798 RTAVE
-803 ELGLPVARSA
+803 ELGLEVARSS
-813 YASWN
+813 YNEWN
-818 FFTSLI
+818 FFTTLI
-824 DDLEASLARA
+824 DDLEASLSRA

-841 YEELAPS
+841 YEDLAEGR
-848 SQRPL
+848 QRHF
-853 GIKLREEFAVVRDQV
+853 GVKLREEFALVVEQV
-868 LAIKEM
+868 LAIKQM
-874 QWLLD
+874 KSLLD
-879 RDPTMQRS
+879 RDQTMQRS

-895 DPINLL
+895 DPVNLL

-906 RRWRESGRQDRDLF
+906 RRWRDTGRQDRDLF
-920 ESLLACTAGIAE
+920 ESLLACIAGIAE

>member
-1 MLIVCNV
+1 M
-8 TRASAPPVGVIR
+8 P
-20 PRRDVC
+20 
-26 RIARSVKRDDI
+26 RSVKRDDI

-53 GVLVGDVLK
+53 GALVGDVLK
-62 EQGGD
+62 DQGGD
-67 TLFDLVEKDRR
+67 TLFDLVEKDRLLAIR
-78 LSIKRRA
+78 RRA

-102 PQVAR
+102 PQVGR

-122 AEKVHRIRRRRQY
+122 AEKVHRIRRRRGY
-135 FLEASERAQPG
+135 FIEASERAQPG
-146 GVEAA
+146 GVEAV
-151 LNELKSRGYTL
+151 LLTFKQRGLTL
-162 EKVLELLKKIR
+162 AEVLDLLRQIHI
-173 VEPVFTAHPTESAR
+173 EPVFTAHPTESAR

-192 KNQRIAELLLDRLD
+192 KNQRIAGLLLDRLD
-206 PTLTPA
+206 PTLTPQ

-253 EILYPILPAFYDEI
+253 EILYRILPAFYGEL
-267 AEALSKLYEVPADSL
+267 AEALGRIYGVQPESL
-282 ELPDMIR
+282 ELPNIVK

-322 AYFKECGVL
+322 AYYGECQTL

-342 AVLPELS
+342 GVTPELT

-361 AQGSTP
+361 AQGITP
-367 MRHDRMPYRVFLGQI
+367 ARHDRMPYRVFLGQVS
-382 AERLRLTY
+382 ERLRMTY
-390 DKRPNGY
+390 DGRPNGY
-397 EGPQQFLRDLKLIAV
+397 EGPQHFLRDLKLIAT
-412 SLKSNKGFH
+412 SLKANRGFH

-444 DLRQTAE
+444 DLRQQTE
-451 IHHQVIG
+451 VHHRVIG
-458 QGLDDPAWMT
+458 QGLDDPDWMT

-475 DLLVG
+475 DLLVR
-480 AIERDAGVKMELDAL
+480 AIERDAGCKVELDAL
-495 GRRTVGVFEAILQA
+495 GKRTLGVFEAILQA
-509 RHRYGPEAVGY
+509 RHRYGQDAIGY
-520 YVVSGTQNA
+520 YVVSGTQGA

-555 IAPMFESVEA
+555 IAPLFEAVEA
-565 LERCGEVMRTL
+565 LDRCGDVMRTL

-586 DARGRTQ
+586 EARGRTQ
-593 CALIGYSD
+593 CVALGYPD
-601 ANKESGLCAARFAAW
+601 ASKESGFFAARFAVF

-621 LSTALA
+621 LSAALSA
-627 AANERHVVFHARGG
+627 GNERYVIFHARGG
-641 SIARGGSRID
+641 SIAGGGGRVDS
-651 TLVRTAPA
+651 LVRTAPA

-669 EQGEVINQG
+669 EQGEAINQG
-678 YGLKPIAMRTL
+678 YGLRPIAMRTL
-689 ERAFNS
+689 ERAFHA
-695 LTSSLGGAAT
+695 LALGIGGAAA
-705 GVTPGAEHVNFAA
+705 GMNVSAPQLEFAT
-718 RVATASHEAYRR
+718 RVAAVSRR
-730 FVHGQPEFYSWFQSV
+730 HYLQFVHGDADFYTWFNDV

-750 IARMQIGSRP
+750 ITRMQIGSRP
-760 AVRPGKDGFDAL
+760 AVRPGKEGFDAL

-785 HFLPA
+785 HMLPA
-790 WLGAGAGL
+790 WYGAGMGL
-798 RTAIE
+798 KTAID
-803 ELGLPVARSA
+803 ELGLGVARTA
-813 YASWN
+813 YAEWN
-818 FFTSLI
+818 FFSSLI
-824 DDLEASLARA
+824 DDIEASLARA

-841 YEELAPS
+841 YESLAAPRLTTFAARARQEFEL
-848 SQRPL
+848 
-853 GIKLREEFAVVRDQV
+853 VRQQV
-868 LAIKEM
+868 LEIKQMEA
-874 QWLLD
+874 LLD
-879 RDPTMQRS
+879 RETTLQRA
-887 IELRNPYV
+887 IALRNPYV

-906 RRWRESGRQDRDLF
+906 RRWRETGREDRGMF
-920 ESLLACTAGIAE
+920 EALLACTAGIAE

>member
-1 MLIVCNV
+1 M
-8 TRASAPPVGVIR
+8 P
-20 PRRDVC
+20 
-26 RIARSVKRDDI
+26 RSVRRDDI

-53 GVLVGDVLK
+53 GALVGDVLK

-67 TLFDLVEKDRR
+67 ALFDLVEKDRR
-78 LSIKRRA
+78 LSIRRRA

-92 ELSIQLRGRA
+92 ELSVQLRGRA

-107 DLARAFSMWFRAVNL
+107 DLARAFSTWFRVVNL
-122 AEKVHRIRRRRQY
+122 AEKVHRIRRRRGY
-135 FLEASERAQPG
+135 FIEASERAQPG

-151 LNELKSRGYTL
+151 LDALKNRGYSL
-162 EKVLELLKKIR
+162 EKVLELLKRIR
-173 VEPVFTAHPTESAR
+173 IEPVFTAHPTESAR

-206 PTLTPA
+206 PTLTPQ

-237 RLTVAD
+237 KLTVAD

-253 EILYPILPAFYDEI
+253 EILYRILPAFYDEL
-267 AEALSKLYEVPADSL
+267 AEALSKLYGVPADSL
-282 ELPDMIR
+282 ALPAMIR

-322 AYFKECGVL
+322 AYFRECGVL

-342 AVLPELS
+342 AVNQDLS
-349 QRIELYATLIPG
+349 QRIEQYATLIPG
-361 AQGSTP
+361 ALGITP
-367 MRHDRMPYRVFLGQI
+367 MRHDRMPYRVFLGQV

-390 DKRPNGY
+390 DGRPNGY
-397 EGPQQFLRDLKLIAV
+397 EGPQQFLRDLKLIAA
-412 SLKSNKGFH
+412 SLQANKGFH

-444 DLRQTAE
+444 DLRQHAE
-451 IHHQVIG
+451 IHHRVIA
-458 QGLDDPAWMT
+458 QGLDDPNWMA
-468 RTPAERH
+468 RTAAERH
-475 DLLVG
+475 DLLVQ
-480 AIERDAGVKMELDAL
+480 AIERDAGVKVELDAL
-495 GRRTVGVFEAILQA
+495 GRRTLGVFEGILQA
-509 RHRYGPEAVGY
+509 RHRYGQDAIGY

-555 IAPMFESVEA
+555 IAPLFESVDA
-565 LERCGEVMRTL
+565 LEHCGDVMKTL

-586 DARGRTQ
+586 ESRGRTQ

-601 ANKESGLCAARFAAW
+601 TNKESGICAARFAAY
-616 RAQAE
+616 RAQEE
-621 LSTALA
+621 LSNALA
-627 AANERHVVFHARGG
+627 AANEHHVIFHARGG
-641 SIARGGSRID
+641 SVARGGSRID
-651 TLVRTAPA
+651 SLVRTAPE
-659 GTINGVLRLT
+659 GTVNGVLRLT

-689 ERAFNS
+689 ERAFNALALS
-695 LTSSLGGAAT
+695 IGGAAT
-705 GVTPGAEHVNFAA
+705 GTTATAAQLQFAA
-718 RVATASHEAYRR
+718 RMASVSRQTYRR
-730 FVHGQPEFYSWFQSV
+730 FVHSDAELYTWFQAV

-750 IARMQIGSRP
+750 ISRMQIGSRP
-760 AVRPGKDGFDAL
+760 AVRPGKEGFDAL

-785 HFLPA
+785 HMLPA
-790 WLGAGAGL
+790 WFGAGFGL
-798 RTAIE
+798 HTAVE
-803 ELGLPVARSA
+803 ELGLEVARSA
-813 YASWN
+813 YQEWN
-818 FFTSLI
+818 FFGSLI
-824 DDLEASLARA
+824 DDVEASLARA
-834 DLDIAAA
+834 DLEIAAA
-841 YEELAPS
+841 YEDLAEP
-848 SQRPL
+848 RHRHF
-853 GIKLREEFAVVRDQV
+853 GAKLREEFQLVVEQV
-868 LAIKEM
+868 LSIK
-874 QWLLD
+874 QTTVLLD
-879 RDPTMQRS
+879 RDPTLQRA

-906 RRWRESGRQDRDLF
+906 RRWRETDRQDRELF
-920 ESLLACTAGIAE
+920 EALLACIAGIAE

>member
-1 MLIVCNV
+1 M
-8 TRASAPPVGVIR
+8 P
-20 PRRDVC
+20 
-26 RIARSVKRDDI
+26 RSVRRDDI

-42 HSALRDDVHVL
+42 HTALRDDVHVL
-53 GVLVGDVLK
+53 GALVGDVLK

-67 TLFDLVEKDRR
+67 ALFDLVEKDRR
-78 LSIKRRA
+78 LSIRRRA

-92 ELSIQLRGRA
+92 ELSVQLRGRA

-107 DLARAFSMWFRAVNL
+107 DLARAFSTWFRVVNL
-122 AEKVHRIRRRRQY
+122 AEKVHRIRRRRGY

-151 LNELKSRGYTL
+151 LDALKTRGFTL
-162 EKVLELLKKIR
+162 EKVLELLKRIR
-173 VEPVFTAHPTESAR
+173 IEPVFTAHPTESAR

-206 PTLTPA
+206 PTLTPQ

-253 EILYPILPAFYDEI
+253 EILYRILPAFYDEL
-267 AEALSKLYEVPADSL
+267 AEALSKLYGVPADSL
-282 ELPDMIR
+282 ELPAMIR

-322 AYFKECGVL
+322 AYFRECGVL

-342 AVLPELS
+342 AVNQDLS
-349 QRIELYATLIPG
+349 QSIEQYATLIPG
-361 AQGSTP
+361 ALGTTP
-367 MRHDRMPYRVFLGQI
+367 MRHDRMPYRVFLGQV

-390 DKRPNGY
+390 DGRPNGY
-397 EGPQQFLRDLKLIAV
+397 EGPQQFLRDLKLIAA
-412 SLKSNKGFH
+412 SLKANKGFH

-444 DLRQTAE
+444 DLRQHAE
-451 IHHQVIG
+451 IHHRVIA
-458 QGLDDPAWMT
+458 QGLDDPTWMV
-468 RTPAERH
+468 RTAAERH
-475 DLLVG
+475 DILVQ
-480 AIERDAGVKMELDAL
+480 AIERDAGVKVELDAL
-495 GRRTVGVFEAILQA
+495 GRRTLGVFEGILQA
-509 RHRYGPEAVGY
+509 RHRYGRDAIGY

-555 IAPMFESVEA
+555 IAPLFESVEA
-565 LERCGEVMRTL
+565 LEHCGEVMKTL

-586 DARGRTQ
+586 EARGRMQ

-601 ANKESGLCAARFAAW
+601 TNKESGICAARFAAY

-627 AANERHVVFHARGG
+627 AANESHVIFHARGG

-651 TLVRTAPA
+651 SLVRSAPA
-659 GTINGVLRLT
+659 GTVNGVLRLT

-689 ERAFNS
+689 ERAFNA
-695 LTSSLGGAAT
+695 LASSIGGDAT
-705 GVTPGAEHVNFAA
+705 GTTASAAQLQFAA
-718 RVATASHEAYRR
+718 RMASVSRQTYRR
-730 FVHGQPEFYSWFQSV
+730 FVHADAELYTWFQAV

-750 IARMQIGSRP
+750 ISRMQIGSRP
-760 AVRPGKDGFDAL
+760 AVRPGREGVDAL

-785 HFLPA
+785 HMLPA
-790 WLGAGAGL
+790 WFGAGFGL
-798 RTAIE
+798 RTAVD
-803 ELGLPVARSA
+803 ELGVEVARSA
-813 YASWN
+813 YQEWN
-818 FFTSLI
+818 FFASLI
-824 DDLEASLARA
+824 DDVEASLARA
-834 DLDIAAA
+834 DLEIAAA
-841 YEELAPS
+841 YEDLAEP
-848 SQRPL
+848 RHRHF
-853 GIKLREEFAVVRDQV
+853 GVKLREEFQLVVDQV
-868 LAIKEM
+868 LSIK
-874 QWLLD
+874 QTTALLD
-879 RDPTMQRS
+879 RDTTLQRA

-906 RRWRESGRQDRDLF
+906 RRWRETGRQDRELF
-920 ESLLACTAGIAE
+920 EALLACIAGIAE

>member
-1 MLIVCNV
+1 M
-8 TRASAPPVGVIR
+8 
-20 PRRDVC
+20 PRFVR
-26 RIARSVKRDDI
+26 RDDI

-53 GVLVGDVLK
+53 GALVGDVLK

-67 TLFDLVEKDRR
+67 ALFDLVEKDRR
-78 LSIKRRA
+78 LSIRRRA

-92 ELSIQLRGRA
+92 ELTVQLRGRA

-122 AEKVHRIRRRRQY
+122 AEKVHRIRRRRGY

-151 LNELKSRGYTL
+151 LITLKARGLSL
-162 EKVLELLKKIR
+162 EKVLELLRRIR
-173 VEPVFTAHPTESAR
+173 IEPVFTAHPTESAR

-206 PTLTPA
+206 PSLTPQ

-253 EILYPILPAFYDEI
+253 EILYRILPAFYDEL
-267 AEALSKLYEVPADSL
+267 AEALAKLYGVPADSL

-342 AVLPELS
+342 AINPDLA
-349 QRIELYATLIPG
+349 QRIEQYATLIPG
-361 AQGSTP
+361 ALGITP
-367 MRHDRMPYRVFLGQI
+367 MRHDRMPYRVFLGQV

-390 DKRPNGY
+390 EGRPNGY
-397 EGPQQFLRDLKLIAV
+397 EGPHQFLRDLKLIST
-412 SLKSNKGFH
+412 SLKANKGFH

-444 DLRQTAE
+444 DLRQHAE
-451 IHHQVIG
+451 IHHRVIA
-458 QGLDDPAWMT
+458 QGLDDPNWMV

-475 DLLVG
+475 DLLVA

-495 GRRTVGVFEAILQA
+495 GRRTLGVFEGILQA
-509 RHRYGPEAVGY
+509 RHRYGKDAIGY
-520 YVVSGTQNA
+520 YVVSGTTGA

-555 IAPMFESVEA
+555 IAPQFESVDA
-565 LERCGEVMRTL
+565 LEHCGDVMKTL

-586 DARGRTQ
+586 EARGRTQ

-601 ANKESGLCAARFAAW
+601 PNKESGICAARFAAF
-616 RAQAE
+616 RAQAA
-621 LSTALA
+621 LSTSLA
-627 AANERHVVFHARGG
+627 AANERSVIFHARGG

-651 TLVRTAPA
+651 ALVRTAPA
-659 GTINGVLRLT
+659 GSVNGVLRLT
-669 EQGEVINQG
+669 EQGEVINQS

-695 LTSSLGGAAT
+695 LALSIGGAAVGT
-705 GVTPGAEHVNFAA
+705 SVTPEQLQFAA
-718 RVATASHEAYRR
+718 RLASVSRQSYRR
-730 FVHGQPEFYSWFQSV
+730 LVHGEPEFYTWFNAV

-760 AVRPGKDGFDAL
+760 AVRPGKEGFEAL
-772 RAVPWVFAWTQSR
+772 RAVSWVFAWTQSR
-785 HFLPA
+785 HLLPA
-790 WLGAGAGL
+790 WFGAGVGL
-798 RTAIE
+798 RTTVE
-803 ELGLPVARSA
+803 ELGIETARSA
-813 YASWN
+813 YAEWN
-818 FFTSLI
+818 YFTALI

-834 DLDIAAA
+834 DLVIAAA
-841 YEELAPS
+841 YEELADA
-848 SQRPL
+848 RHRHF
-853 GIKLREEFAVVRDQV
+853 GVKLREEFELVREQV
-868 LAIKEM
+868 LAIK
-874 QWLLD
+874 QAQALLD
-879 RDPTMQRS
+879 RDQTLQRS

-906 RRWRESGRQDRDLF
+906 RRWRETGRQDRELF
-920 ESLLACTAGIAE
+920 ESLLACIAGIAE